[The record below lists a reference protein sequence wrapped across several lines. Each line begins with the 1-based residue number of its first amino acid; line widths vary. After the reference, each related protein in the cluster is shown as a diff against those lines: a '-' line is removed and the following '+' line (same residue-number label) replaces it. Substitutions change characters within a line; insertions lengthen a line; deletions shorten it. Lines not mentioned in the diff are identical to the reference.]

1 MELYTP
7 KERAEI
13 VQLYIQ
19 NNLKILKTKRAFCS
33 KNKVKSAPSDNT
45 MRRLSATL
53 W

>member
-7 KERAEI
+7 KVRAEI
-13 VQLYIQ
+13 FQLYIQ

-33 KNKVKSAPSDNT
+33 KNNVKSAPSDNT
-45 MRRLSATL
+45 IKSLYATF